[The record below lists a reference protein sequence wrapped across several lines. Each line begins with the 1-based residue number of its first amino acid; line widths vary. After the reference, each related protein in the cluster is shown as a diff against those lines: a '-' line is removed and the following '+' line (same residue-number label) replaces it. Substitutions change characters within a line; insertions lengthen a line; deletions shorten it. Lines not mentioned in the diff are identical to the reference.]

1 MNELIEKLKDNEAH
15 KIFADFPEIE
25 QEILNKSK
33 PLGLVQ
39 CLNDN
44 LEWITAKHYND
55 SCFNIG
61 IYRIDPAYQPEP
73 EYVDLEIVKHTEVS
87 NEPFWWLGVWKNAD
101 GKRYDFL
108 PFEFT
113 HLHCLPSLPGFVGFT
128 EEDMLGCLV
137 IEKVASKISEG
148 HKVFARFKTHG

>member
-1 MNELIEKLKDNEAH
+1 MNRN
-15 KIFADFPEIE
+15 EIE
-25 QEILNKSK
+25 RLKNKNYVRAFGLMSKEEQEVLEKAGGSNC
-33 PLGLVQ
+33 LVFDGKYWFSM
-39 CLNDN
+39 N
-44 LEWITAKHYND
+44 HYSTD
-55 SCFNIG
+55 KKFHTDRTYAIIS
-61 IYRIDPAYQPEP
+61 DYQPEP

-148 HKVFARFKTHG
+148 KTVFARFRK